1 MHSIALHYR
10 VGSFLFTELQ
20 FIMQTGTAALGNV
33 DSQAFLRIVR
43 SLRKQTLE
51 LANGVVRDVNHCY
64 KKYGCEVSSQRTAMT
79 PCAVPVIDFLRN
91 RQSGIYN
98 LRHKMGRIRLLPETV
113 ASQVAAGE
121 VVERPASVVKELVEN
136 SLDAGAC
143 KIDIVI
149 RRGGISLVRVID
161 DGCGMDRDDAL
172 LSLERHATSKIRSAA
187 DLLAVAT
194 LGFRGEALP
203 SIASVSRFRLTTRQ
217 ARAIAGT
224 EIIVNGGKIE
234 VVRDS
239 GEAPGTQVEVR
250 SLFYN
255 LPARRK
261 FLRSENT
268 ESRNIE
274 HQIHLQAIGHPAIGF
289 SLMRD
294 DRMLFQLP
302 AAATLSNR
310 IRDLYGVELLKRLVE
325 VNGASS
331 PKIQISG
338 FIGRAGL
345 SRQTRSQQ
353 LIFVNGRA
361 IESSLITG
369 AIREGYHTALMK
381 GQYPVLFLFLKID
394 PAAVDVN
401 VHPAKR
407 EVRFHD
413 PNGVREAI
421 VGCIRQTLESDRTAW
436 QEKFRAPVSSPA
448 RVSSKAASDLRLR
461 SEVSAPEATHRELPH
476 LHTALA
482 AVGDSDSRSV
492 PDAVAQ
498 APRLSG
504 QSVDPASE
512 ALALHRQGKKAVK
525 QQFQIIGVL
534 SKLYVLMEN
543 ADGLVLVDQ
552 HAAHERILFEELR
565 RRMEEQGVPTQKL
578 LLPQTFDVPP
588 RDADWIERNLSILQR
603 MGIGIESFGPG
614 TFKIDSLPSFL
625 DVSDAAQFM
634 RKVIDDLMSASNGAS
649 TMRLGE
655 EMIAKSVC
663 RHAVKA
669 NDLLRYPEVEKLIRN
684 LLDCDLPYCCPH
696 GRPTMIQISLADLEK
711 KFGRKV

>member
-1 MHSIALHYR
+1 
-10 VGSFLFTELQ
+10 
-20 FIMQTGTAALGNV
+20 
-33 DSQAFLRIVR
+33 
-43 SLRKQTLE
+43 
-51 LANGVVRDVNHCY
+51 
-64 KKYGCEVSSQRTAMT
+64 
-79 PCAVPVIDFLRN
+79 
-91 RQSGIYN
+91 
-98 LRHKMGRIRLLPETV
+98 MGRIRLLSETV

-136 SLDAGAC
+136 SLDAGARN
-143 KIDIVI
+143 IDIAI

-187 DLLAVAT
+187 DLQAVAT

-203 SIASVSRFRLTTRQ
+203 SIASVSRFRVSTREPG
-217 ARAIAGT
+217 AVAGT
-224 EIIVNGGKIE
+224 EIIVNGGKID
-234 VVRDS
+234 VVRDG

-274 HQIHLQAIGHPAIGF
+274 HQIHLQAIGHPEIGF

-294 DRMLFQLP
+294 DRIVFQLP
-302 AAATLSNR
+302 ATTTLGDR
-310 IRDLYGVELLKRLVE
+310 IRDLYGVELLQRLVE
-325 VNGASS
+325 VNGAASA
-331 PKIQISG
+331 KIQISG
-338 FIGRAGL
+338 FIGQAGL

-353 LIFVNGRA
+353 VVFVNGRA
-361 IESSLITG
+361 IESNLITG
-369 AIREGYHTALMK
+369 AVREGYHTALMK
-381 GQYPVLFLFLKID
+381 GQYPVTFLFVELD

-407 EVRFHD
+407 EVRFRD
-413 PNGVREAI
+413 PNGVREA
-421 VGCIRQTLESDRTAW
+421 VVRCIQQTLEHARADW
-436 QEKFRAPVSSPA
+436 QEKFSAPIRPGLA
-448 RVSSKAASDLRLR
+448 AAASVKATPDLTLR
-461 SEVSAPEATHRELPH
+461 SEVTAPEVTHRELPH
-476 LHTALA
+476 L
-482 AVGDSDSRSV
+482 G
-492 PDAVAQ
+492 AVAGVADPSRPPSEIVGQ
-498 APRLSG
+498 ALRPPEHRFDAAGVAPAL
-504 QSVDPASE
+504 QSQQRVTKPA
-512 ALALHRQGKKAVK
+512 Q
-525 QQFQIIGVL
+525 QQFEIIGVL

-543 ADGLVLVDQ
+543 ANGLVLVDQ
-552 HAAHERILFEELR
+552 HAAHERVLFEELR
-565 RRMEEQGVPTQKL
+565 RRMEQQGVLTQKL

-588 RDADWIERNLSILQR
+588 RDADWIEQNLSVLQK
-603 MGIGIESFGPG
+603 MGIGIESFGPD

-634 RKVIDDLMSASNGAS
+634 RKVIDDLKSASNNAS
-649 TMRLGE
+649 AMRLGE

-669 NDLLRYPEVEKLIRN
+669 NDPLRYPEVEKLIRD

-696 GRPTMIQISLADLEK
+696 GRPTMIQISLAELEK

>member
-1 MHSIALHYR
+1 
-10 VGSFLFTELQ
+10 
-20 FIMQTGTAALGNV
+20 
-33 DSQAFLRIVR
+33 
-43 SLRKQTLE
+43 
-51 LANGVVRDVNHCY
+51 
-64 KKYGCEVSSQRTAMT
+64 
-79 PCAVPVIDFLRN
+79 
-91 RQSGIYN
+91 
-98 LRHKMGRIRLLPETV
+98 MGRIRLLPEIV

-121 VVERPASVVKELVEN
+121 VVERPASVVKELIEN
-136 SLDAGAC
+136 SLDAGAR
-143 KIDIVI
+143 KVDVVI

-187 DLLAVAT
+187 DLQAVAT

-203 SIASVSRFRLTTRQ
+203 SIASVSRFRLTTRET
-217 ARAIAGT
+217 RAIAGT
-224 EIIVNGGKIE
+224 EIIVNGGKID
-234 VVRDS
+234 VVRDG

-255 LPARRK
+255 LPVRRK

-274 HQIHLQAIGHPAIGF
+274 HQLHLQAIGHPQIGF

-294 DRMLFQLP
+294 DRMLLQLP
-302 AAATLSNR
+302 AAVTLSDR
-310 IRDLYGVELLKRLVE
+310 IRDLYGAELLRRLVE
-325 VNGASS
+325 VSDAAS
-331 PKIQISG
+331 PKVRISG
-338 FIGRAGL
+338 FIGREGL

-353 LIFVNGRA
+353 LVFVNGRA

-381 GQYPVLFLFLKID
+381 GQYPVTFFFIELD

-407 EVRFHD
+407 EVRFRD

-421 VGCIRQTLESDRTAW
+421 VRCIQQTLETARADW
-436 QEKFRAPVSSPA
+436 QEKFRAPVRPSTAVPGEPA
-448 RVSSKAASDLRLR
+448 PDLTLR
-461 SEVSAPEATHRELPH
+461 PEVSAPEEAHRELPQ
-476 LHTALA
+476 LG
-482 AVGDSDSRSV
+482 V
-492 PDAVAQ
+492 AVAGGADSGRAPVPEIVRQ
-498 APRLSG
+498 EPRLPERRFDSAG
-504 QSVDPASE
+504 DVPTVKPQQRA
-512 ALALHRQGKKAVK
+512 AKAP
-525 QQFQIIGVL
+525 QQFEIIGVL

-565 RRMEEQGVPTQKL
+565 HRMEEQGVPTQKL

-603 MGIGIESFGPG
+603 MGIGIESFGPD

-625 DVSDAAQFM
+625 NVSDAAQFM
-634 RKVIDDLMSASNGAS
+634 RKVIDDLKSAGNSASA
-649 TMRLGE
+649 MRLGE

-669 NDLLRYPEVEKLIRN
+669 NDPLRHPEVEKLIRD

-696 GRPTMIQISLADLEK
+696 GRPTMVQISLAELEK

>member
-1 MHSIALHYR
+1 VRAVGLWFAGVMAFASGTLALPW
-10 VGSFLFTELQ
+10 Q
-20 FIMQTGTAALGNV
+20 NQ
-33 DSQAFLRIVR
+33 
-43 SLRKQTLE
+43 
-51 LANGVVRDVNHCY
+51 
-64 KKYGCEVSSQRTAMT
+64 
-79 PCAVPVIDFLRN
+79 
-91 RQSGIYN
+91 
-98 LRHKMGRIRLLPETV
+98 MGRIRLLPETV

-136 SLDAGAC
+136 SLDAGAR

-187 DLLAVAT
+187 DLQAVAT

-203 SIASVSRFRLTTRQ
+203 SIASVSRFRLTTRE

-224 EIIVNGGKIE
+224 EIIVNGGKID
-234 VVRDS
+234 VVRDG

-261 FLRSENT
+261 FLRSENS

-274 HQIHLQAIGHPAIGF
+274 HQIHLQAIGHPDVGF

-294 DRMLFQLP
+294 ERMLFQLP
-302 AAATLSNR
+302 AAATLSHR
-310 IRDLYGVELLKRLVE
+310 IRDLYGVELLPRLVE

-331 PKIQISG
+331 PKIRISG
-338 FIGRAGL
+338 FIGQAGL
-345 SRQTRSQQ
+345 SRQTRTQQ
-353 LIFVNGRA
+353 LVFVNARA

-381 GQYPVLFLFLKID
+381 GQYPVTFLFLELD
-394 PAAVDVN
+394 PANVDVN

-407 EVRFHD
+407 EVRFRD

-421 VGCIRQTLESDRTAW
+421 VRCIQQTLEHARAAW
-436 QEKFRAPVSSPA
+436 QEKFRAPASLPT
-448 RVSSKAASDLRLR
+448 RVHGKAAPELKLRP
-461 SEVSAPEATHRELPH
+461 EVAAPVESHRELPS
-476 LHTALA
+476 LAQTVAGIGLSAATLAKVDDPGRASLRPARRLPVPPVASAGDAAALERDQRA
-482 AVGDSDSRSV
+482 NK
-492 PDAVAQ
+492 AQ
-498 APRLSG
+498 
-504 QSVDPASE
+504 Q
-512 ALALHRQGKKAVK
+512 
-525 QQFQIIGVL
+525 QQFEIIGVL

-543 ADGLVLVDQ
+543 ANGLVLVDQ
-552 HAAHERILFEELR
+552 HAAHERVLFEELR

-578 LLPQTFDVPP
+578 LLPQTLDVPP
-588 RDADWIERNLSILQR
+588 RDADWIEHNLSVLQR
-603 MGIGIESFGPG
+603 MGIGIESFGQN

-634 RKVIDDLMSASNGAS
+634 RKVIDDLKSAGNSASA
-649 TMRLGE
+649 MRLGE

-669 NDLLRYPEVEKLIRN
+669 NDPLRYPEVEKLIRD

-696 GRPTMIQISLADLEK
+696 GRPTMIQISLAELEK
-711 KFGRKV
+711 KFGRKI

>member
-1 MHSIALHYR
+1 MALKNTAARHP
-10 VGSFLFTELQ
+10 SQ
-20 FIMQTGTAALGNV
+20 NIGTA
-33 DSQAFLRIVR
+33 LRR
-43 SLRKQTLE
+43 S
-51 LANGVVRDVNHCY
+51 
-64 KKYGCEVSSQRTAMT
+64 RTA
-79 PCAVPVIDFLRN
+79 AWIVSIDFLRN
-91 RQSGIYN
+91 RESGIYN
-98 LRHKMGRIRLLPETV
+98 RTYKMGRIRLLSETV

-121 VVERPASVVKELVEN
+121 VVERPASVIKELVEN
-136 SLDAGAC
+136 SLDAGAR
-143 KIDIVI
+143 KIDVVI

-187 DLLAVAT
+187 DLQAVAT

-203 SIASVSRFRLTTRQ
+203 SIASVSRFRLTTRESG
-217 ARAIAGT
+217 AIAGT
-224 EIIVNGGKIE
+224 EIIVNGGKID
-234 VVRDS
+234 VVRDG

-274 HQIHLQAIGHPAIGF
+274 HQIHLQAIGHPEIGF

-294 DRMLFQLP
+294 DRVLFQLP
-302 AAATLSNR
+302 ATATLGDR
-310 IRDLYGVELLKRLVE
+310 IRDLYGVELLQRLVE
-325 VNGASS
+325 MNGAAS
-331 PKIQISG
+331 PKIGITG
-338 FIGRAGL
+338 FIGQAGL

-353 LIFVNGRA
+353 LVFVNGRA

-369 AIREGYHTALMK
+369 AVREGYHTALMK
-381 GQYPVLFLFLKID
+381 GQYPVTFLFVELD
-394 PAAVDVN
+394 PSAVDVN

-407 EVRFHD
+407 EVRFRD
-413 PNGVREAI
+413 PNGVREA
-421 VGCIRQTLESDRTAW
+421 VVRCIQQTLERARAGW
-436 QEKFRAPVSSPA
+436 QEKFSAPVQEPA
-448 RVSSKAASDLRLR
+448 AAVSAKAVPDLSLR
-461 SEVSAPEATHRELPH
+461 SEVTAPEATHLELPH
-476 LHTALA
+476 LGNA
-482 AVGDSDSRSV
+482 AGVADTGRARGSEMAGHVPGLPERHFDSAG
-492 PDAVAQ
+492 DAVALQ
-498 APRLSG
+498 PQQR
-504 QSVDPASE
+504 VTKPA
-512 ALALHRQGKKAVK
+512 Q
-525 QQFQIIGVL
+525 QQFEIIGVL

-543 ADGLVLVDQ
+543 ASGLVLVDQ
-552 HAAHERILFEELR
+552 HAAHERVLFEELR

-588 RDADWIERNLSILQR
+588 RDADWIEHNLSVLQR
-603 MGIGIESFGPG
+603 MGIGIESFGPD

-634 RKVIDDLMSASNGAS
+634 RKVIDDLKSAGNSASA
-649 TMRLGE
+649 MRLGE

-669 NDLLRYPEVEKLIRN
+669 NDPLRYPEVEKLIRD

-696 GRPTMIQISLADLEK
+696 GRPTMIQISLAELEK
-711 KFGRKV
+711 KFGRKI